1 MSDEVEEETGEEVEP
16 TVDPGTETEPETGS
30 ETGTEAGEEET
41 GHQLT
46 VEDLQKEI
54 PPQDYETITLG
65 EETVAVRALLKA
77 KLAVA
82 GMVLSTGNKYD
93 EENEVCREATLK
105 YALYELFAFVGQEN
119 RAREKLEDCELLIE
133 TYFGSI
139 RKKTDADSSSGSA
152 VGVVHGGRKSPMD
165 RRRY

>member
-16 TVDPGTETEPETGS
+16 TVDPGTETEQ
-30 ETGTEAGEEET
+30 ETGTETGEEEA

-46 VEDLQKEI
+46 VEDLKSELPQ
-54 PPQDYETITLG
+54 QDYETLTLG
-65 EETVAVRALLKA
+65 DENVAVRALLKA

-93 EENEVCREATLK
+93 EGNEVCREATLK

-119 RAREKLEDCELLIE
+119 RAREKLEDCQLLIE

-139 RKKTDADSSSGSA
+139 RKKTDAESSSGPA
-152 VGVVHGGRKSPMD
+152 VGCVARGRESPMD
-165 RRRY
+165 RRRR

>member
-16 TVDPGTETEPETGS
+16 TVDPGTETEQ
-30 ETGTEAGEEET
+30 ETGTETGEEET

-46 VEDLQKEI
+46 VENLKSELPQ
-54 PPQDYETITLG
+54 QDYETLTLG
-65 EETVAVRALLKA
+65 DENVAVRALLKA

-82 GMVLSTGNKYD
+82 GMVLSTDNKYD

-119 RAREKLEDCELLIE
+119 RAREKLEDCQLLIE

-139 RKKTDADSSSGSA
+139 RKKTDAESSSGPA
-152 VGVVHGGRKSPMD
+152 VGCVARGRKSPME

>member
-16 TVDPGTETEPETGS
+16 TVDPRTETEQ
-30 ETGTEAGEEET
+30 ETGTETGEEEA

-46 VEDLQKEI
+46 VEDLKSELPQ
-54 PPQDYETITLG
+54 QDYETLTLG
-65 EETVAVRALLKA
+65 DENVAVRALLKA

-139 RKKTDADSSSGSA
+139 RKKTDAESSLGPA
-152 VGVVHGGRKSPMD
+152 VGCVARGRESPMD
-165 RRRY
+165 RRRR

>member
-16 TVDPGTETEPETGS
+16 TVDPGTETEQ
-30 ETGTEAGEEET
+30 ETGTETGEEET

-46 VEDLQKEI
+46 VENLKSELPQ
-54 PPQDYETITLG
+54 QDYETLTLG
-65 EETVAVRALLKA
+65 DENVAVRALLKA

-139 RKKTDADSSSGSA
+139 RKKTDAESLSGPA
-152 VGVVHGGRKSPMD
+152 VGCVARGRESPMD
-165 RRRY
+165 RRRR

>member
-1 MSDEVEEETGEEVEP
+1 MSDEVEEETGEETEP
-16 TVDPGTETEPETGS
+16 TVDPGTETEQ
-30 ETGTEAGEEET
+30 ETGTETGEEET

-54 PPQDYETITLG
+54 PPQDYETLTLG

-119 RAREKLEDCELLIE
+119 RAKDKLDDCELLIE

-139 RKKTDADSSSGSA
+139 RKKTDAESSSGLA
-152 VGVVHGGRKSPMD
+152 VGCVARGRKSPME
-165 RRRY
+165 RRRS

>member
-16 TVDPGTETEPETGS
+16 TVDPGTETEQ
-30 ETGTEAGEEET
+30 ETGTETGEEEA

-46 VEDLQKEI
+46 VENLKSELPQ
-54 PPQDYETITLG
+54 QDYETLTLG
-65 EETVAVRALLKA
+65 DENVAVRALLKA

-139 RKKTDADSSSGSA
+139 RRKTDAESSSGPA
-152 VGVVHGGRKSPMD
+152 VGCVARGRKSPME
-165 RRRY
+165 RRRS

>member
-16 TVDPGTETEPETGS
+16 TIDPGTETEQ
-30 ETGTEAGEEET
+30 ETGTETGEEET

-46 VEDLQKEI
+46 VENLKSELPQ
-54 PPQDYETITLG
+54 QDYETLTLG
-65 EETVAVRALLKA
+65 DENVAVRALLKA

-119 RAREKLEDCELLIE
+119 RAREKLEDCQLLIE

-139 RKKTDADSSSGSA
+139 RKKTDAESSSGPA
-152 VGVVHGGRKSPMD
+152 VGCVARGRKSPMD

>member
-1 MSDEVEEETGEEVEP
+1 MSDEVEEETGEETEP
-16 TVDPGTETEPETGS
+16 TVDPGTETEP

-46 VEDLQKEI
+46 VEDLKTELPQ
-54 PPQDYETITLG
+54 QDYETLTLG
-65 EETVAVRALLKA
+65 DENVTVRALLKA

-82 GMVLSTGNKYD
+82 GMVLSTGNRYD

-139 RKKTDADSSSGSA
+139 RKKTDAESLSGPA
-152 VGVVHGGRKSPMD
+152 VGCVARGRESPMD
-165 RRRY
+165 RRRR

>member
-16 TVDPGTETEPETGS
+16 TVDPGTETEPEN
-30 ETGTEAGEEET
+30 ETGTETGEDED

-54 PPQDYETITLG
+54 PPQDYETLTLG

-119 RAREKLEDCELLIE
+119 RAREKLEDCQLLIE

-152 VGVVHGGRKSPMD
+152 VGVVHGGRKSPME
-165 RRRY
+165 RRRQ